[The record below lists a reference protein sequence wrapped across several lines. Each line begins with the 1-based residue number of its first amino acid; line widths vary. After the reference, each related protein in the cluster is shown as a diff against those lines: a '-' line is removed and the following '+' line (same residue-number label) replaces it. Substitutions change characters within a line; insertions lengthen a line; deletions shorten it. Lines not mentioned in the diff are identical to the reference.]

1 MIKKLDVVA
10 AIIERD
16 GKILL
21 AQRPAHADQ
30 AGLWEFAGGKVEP
43 GETQPQALVRE
54 LREELG
60 IDATPGVYIAS
71 HQRDVSGR
79 RIHLHA
85 WHVPAFNGLIRAL
98 EHQALAWCT
107 PEEALEYPLAPADI
121 PLLQAFMALRDA
133 RLTDFRADGFFV
145 TLALEQ
151 DAFHFY
157 YRAFGVIL
165 ILVNAALNAGLGR
178 LTARAENF
186 RRDIHLN
193 IRTTVLVCQPD
204 HWHYSHHG
212 DHEASAHRSSLFF

>member
-1 MIKKLDVVA
+1 M
-10 AIIERD
+10 
-16 GKILL
+16 LL
-21 AQRPAHADQ
+21 PPSLNATAKFCWPSAQL

-43 GETQPQALVRE
+43 GETQPQALIRE

-133 RLTDFRADGFFV
+133 RLTDS
-145 TLALEQ
+145 
-151 DAFHFY
+151 
-157 YRAFGVIL
+157 
-165 ILVNAALNAGLGR
+165 
-178 LTARAENF
+178 
-186 RRDIHLN
+186 
-193 IRTTVLVCQPD
+193 C
-204 HWHYSHHG
+204 
-212 DHEASAHRSSLFF
+212 